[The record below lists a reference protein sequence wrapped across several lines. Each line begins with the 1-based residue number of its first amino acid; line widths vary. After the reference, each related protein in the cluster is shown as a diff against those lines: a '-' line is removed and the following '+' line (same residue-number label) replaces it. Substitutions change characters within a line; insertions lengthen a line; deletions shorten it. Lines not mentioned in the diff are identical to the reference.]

1 MISACDVLMC
11 ALFSSDVL
19 LTICAVGVDG
29 LSDKFV
35 ETVSVMSPTQH
46 FIIHSRK
53 AILKGLSPAANRTV
67 PPLK

>member
-1 MISACDVLMC
+1 MTSACDLPMC

-19 LTICAVGVDG
+19 FTICAVGVDG